1 MPERDQSIDDAA
13 RTIGHA
19 CMIKG
24 LTVAV
29 CESLTSGQIAT
40 NLGAVPEASEWFSG
54 SLVAYRNQTKF
65 DVLGINEGPVVTAEA
80 AERMAA
86 GIRELTHADVAVSVT
101 GVGGPG
107 SEEGEDAGTVFIGVS
122 AANGT
127 LSFAH
132 RFDGDPEE
140 IVQRSVQTSLRHLQA
155 AVLAA

>member
-1 MPERDQSIDDAA
+1 MPELERSIEDAA
-13 RTIGHA
+13 HAIGHA
-19 CMIKG
+19 SMIRG

-40 NLGAVPEASEWFSG
+40 TLGAVPEASEWFSG

-65 DVLGINEGPVVTAEA
+65 DVLGIEEGPVVTAEC

-86 GIRELTHADVAVSVT
+86 GIRDLTHADVAVSIT

-107 SEEGEDAGTVFIGVS
+107 SEEDKDAGTVFIGVS
-122 AANGT
+122 SARGT
-127 LSFAH
+127 RSFQH
-132 RFDGDPEE
+132 HFDGNPEE
-140 IVQRSVQTSLRHLQA
+140 IVLRSVYKSLTHLQG